1 MVYNINKRKPIFC
14 ELNNKTGGSTIEK
27 TDTFYMELEQ
37 GPFEMIENGSK
48 TIELRL
54 YDEKR
59 QRLSVGD
66 LIVFTNR
73 ADSRRLTARILKLHI
88 YDSFKELYKEL
99 PLLKC
104 GYTQE
109 NVNSAS
115 YKDMLEYYPAEK
127 QLAYKV
133 AGIELEVIK

>member
-1 MVYNINKRKPIFC
+1 
-14 ELNNKTGGSTIEK
+14 
-27 TDTFYMELEQ
+27 MELEQ

-54 YDEKR
+54 YDQKR

-88 YDSFKELYKEL
+88 YDSFKELL
-99 PLLKC
+99 
-104 GYTQE
+104 
-109 NVNSAS
+109 
-115 YKDMLEYYPAEK
+115 
-127 QLAYKV
+127 
-133 AGIELEVIK
+133 